1 MKRFFLLLCCLTVLT
16 GCAAP
21 AANLEP
27 AQAQFFSMDTLMSI
41 RVYNEG
47 GEDALQ
53 AARQE
58 IEKLDKLLSRTDPDS
73 QISLLNSHAGDGTLV
88 PLDAQ
93 VTDLLSFAKSVSQ
106 LVPGC
111 FDITIAPVMD
121 AWGFTTEERHVPT
134 AEALTAAM
142 ALVDSGKLIVD
153 EAASAARLEQAGME
167 VDLGAVAKGFAAGRA
182 DAVLREEGVTS
193 ALLQLGGSVTAVGSN
208 PDGSPWRVAVTDPSD
223 PSAVLGVL
231 LLEDT
236 SAVTSGGYQRYF
248 TQNGVTYHHIIDPE
262 TGYPADSGLLSVTVV
277 CSNATL
283 ADLLSTAAFVLGEED
298 ALDLWRAEGGF
309 ELLLVTE
316 DGRIVATSGLEDLF
330 SLELNLD
337 APLEIVR

>member
-1 MKRFFLLLCCLTVLT
+1 MRQLLCIGSLLLLLA
-16 GCAAP
+16 GCSEQACTQQFFAMDTTMSIT
-21 AANLEP
+21 AYGS
-27 AQAQFFSMDTLMSI
+27 QAQ
-41 RVYNEG
+41 
-47 GEDALQ
+47 DAV
-53 AARQE
+53 
-58 IEKLDKLLSRTDPDS
+58 LDAVTRINALESLLSRTREDSDITRLNAAAPDPAAVSDETAF
-73 QISLLNSHAGDGTLV
+73 LLEFSRTWWEKTGGA
-88 PLDAQ
+88 
-93 VTDLLSFAKSVSQ
+93 
-106 LVPGC
+106 
-111 FDITIAPVMD
+111 FDITVAPLVA
-121 AWGFTTEERHVPT
+121 AWGFAGGGEHRVPSSGELESLLT
-134 AEALTAAM
+134 LVDGGGVTVDGDTAA
-142 ALVDSGKLIVD
+142 L
-153 EAASAARLEQAGME
+153 ARAGMA
-167 VDLGAVAKGFAAGRA
+167 VDLGGIAKGYAADQARTILENA
-182 DAVLREEGVTS
+182 GVTS

-208 PDGSPWRVAVTDPSD
+208 PDGSPWRVGVTDPSD
-223 PSAVLGVL
+223 PSAMLGVL

-337 APLEIVR
+337 APLEIVC